1 MQNIIAH
8 IKFKISMNKILQIN
22 ACVLYFRCLHITV
35 HAPASSSS
43 SARPTF
49 SSPSTPA
56 KIGDGATGISVKSKN
71 TSNAKLSPILSATF
85 AFDDHIRCMAAKQ
98 RLTKGREKA
107 RQRKMHQIAKLL
119 ELPGSVGPSCPSP
132 TPSVNIHSLRQ
143 TAAARRSRAKA
154 APGSQT
160 QSASTISSRSQTPK
174 HTSKSSQEASAGP
187 KPLQTP
193 LFSVAGRIA
202 GSSAFGS
209 GRHSGQESSISPR
222 IETDDEEE
230 DINTRYV

>member
-1 MQNIIAH
+1 MEVRARLRLPRPRH
-8 IKFKISMNKILQIN
+8 LPPPGRRRASGLRTCL
-22 ACVLYFRCLHITV
+22 ARCW
-35 HAPASSSS
+35 
-43 SARPTF
+43 
-49 SSPSTPA
+49 
-56 KIGDGATGISVKSKN
+56 
-71 TSNAKLSPILSATF
+71 
-85 AFDDHIRCMAAKQ
+85 
-98 RLTKGREKA
+98 TKGREKA

-160 QSASTISSRSQTPK
+160 QPASTMSSRSQTPK